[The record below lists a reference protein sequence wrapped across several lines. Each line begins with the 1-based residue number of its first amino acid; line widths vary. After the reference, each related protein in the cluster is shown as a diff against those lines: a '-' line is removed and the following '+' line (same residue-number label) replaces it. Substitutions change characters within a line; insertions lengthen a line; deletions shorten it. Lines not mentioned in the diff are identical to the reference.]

1 MYADTAKNDA
11 WQSENRPGVSEQE
24 IGREREQAEDQ
35 HLRGEA
41 HPERPGRVRKDER
54 RGERDGEDDGARA
67 VHYASF
73 PAMPR
78 GRTRSSTAIGANSTK
93 YENSGSSQRP

>member
-1 MYADTAKNDA
+1 MA
-11 WQSENRPGVSEQE
+11 EQE
-24 IGREREQAEDQ
+24 IGREREQAEDE
-35 HLRGEA
+35 HLRGEP
-41 HPERPGRVRKDER
+41 HPERPGHERQHER
-54 RGERDGEDDGARA
+54 RGERDEEDGGASA
-67 VHYASF
+67 VHQASL